1 MDNLSEFKNIN
12 EVVNKWE
19 EVLDFPGLSPISD
32 QRKRQATAVMLE
44 NQVKDSLDSRS
55 MIFEA
60 DIPNVSNDLTGSNSN
75 LARFDPIL
83 ISLVRRAAPMMIAF
97 DVCGVQPMSGPTGLV
112 FSLKSGY
119 ANTTAGYTGEA
130 LFNEANTGYSGNKA
144 SNVESLAGGVYTANS
159 TSNDHIITGI
169 GTSTLLGET
178 DDNWPQMGFKLEK
191 TQVTAKTR
199 RLKADFTIELA
210 QDLKA
215 INNLDA
221 EQELSNILST
231 EIMFEQNREIIRTIY
246 NVAKPG
252 GTGNTGVVNIAVD
265 GGDIT
270 SRYFGEA
277 WRGLKFLIDR
287 DAIAIQKDTRRGRG
301 NFIICDAE
309 TASAL
314 SNIGILDY
322 SIVSKQAALSN
333 SPDETT
339 STFVGMLGNMKVFV
353 DPYVNIGQN
362 FYVVGYKGNS
372 PYDAGLFYCPYVGL
386 QMFKVTNPYT
396 FEPSIGFKTRY
407 GILEHPFSGSSY
419 VNTPVADGSHQNIYY
434 RVALVNNLI

>member
-12 EVVNKWE
+12 EVVSKWE
-19 EVLDFPGLSPISD
+19 KVLDFDGLAPITD
-32 QRKRQATAVMLE
+32 QRKRQATAIMLE
-44 NQVKDSLDSRS
+44 NQVKDSQDSRS

-60 DIPNVSNDLTGSNSN
+60 DIPNISNDLQGSNSN

-83 ISLVRRAAPMMIAF
+83 ISLVRRSAPMMIAF

-119 ANTTAGYTGEA
+119 ANTTAGFTGEA
-130 LFNEANTGYSGNKA
+130 LFNEANTAYSGDKN
-144 SNVESLAGGVYTANS
+144 SSVESLSGGAYTAN
-159 TSNDHIITGI
+159 TTANDHIITGV
-169 GTSTLLGET
+169 GTSTILGET

-199 RLKADFTIELA
+199 RLKADFTVELA

-231 EIMFEQNREIIRTIY
+231 EIMFEQNREVIRNIY
-246 NVAKPG
+246 NVAKAG
-252 GTGNTGVVNIAVD
+252 GTANTGAVNLAVD

-270 SRYFGEA
+270 SRYFAEA

-287 DAIAIQKDTRRGRG
+287 DAIKIQKDTRRGRG
-301 NFIICDAE
+301 NFVICDAE

-314 SNIGILDY
+314 ANIGILDY
-322 SIVSKQAALSN
+322 SLVSKQAALSN
-333 SPDETT
+333 EPDETT

-353 DPYVNIGQN
+353 DPYIDLGKS

-372 PYDAGLFYCPYVGL
+372 PYDAGMFFCPYVGL

-407 GILEHPFSGSSY
+407 GMLEHPFSGSSY
-419 VNTPVADGSHQNIYY
+419 LSSPSADGAHQNAYY
-434 RVALVNNLI
+434 RVSLVNNLI

>member
-1 MDNLSEFKNIN
+1 MDNLREFTNIN

-19 EVLDFPGLSPISD
+19 KVLDFPGLAPISD
-32 QRKRQATAVMLE
+32 PRKRQATAVMLE
-44 NQVKDSLDSRS
+44 NQVKDSQDSRS
-55 MIFEA
+55 MIFETA
-60 DIPNVSNDLTGSNSN
+60 SIPNVSNDLQGSNSN
-75 LARFDPIL
+75 LSRFDPIL

-119 ANTTAGYTGEA
+119 ANTSAGYTSEA
-130 LFNEANTGYSGNKA
+130 LFNEADSGYSGNKA
-144 SNVESLAGGVYTANS
+144 GVQSLANGVYTANS
-159 TSNDHIITGI
+159 TANAQIISGI

-178 DDNWPQMGFKLEK
+178 DDSWPQMGFKLEK
-191 TQVTAKTR
+191 SQVTATTR

-252 GTGNTGVVNIAVD
+252 GTTNTGAVNITVAT
-265 GGDIT
+265 GDLY
-270 SRYFGEA
+270 SRYFAES
-277 WRGLKFLIDR
+277 WRALKFLIDR
-287 DAIAIQKDTRRGRG
+287 DSIAIQKDTRRGRG
-301 NFIICDAE
+301 NFVICDAE

-314 SNIGILDY
+314 SNVGILDY

-353 DPYVNIGQN
+353 DPYVNIGKS

-386 QMFKVTNPYT
+386 QMFKVTNPNT

-407 GILEHPFSGSSY
+407 GILEHPFSGSGY
-419 VNTPVADGSHQNIYY
+419 VSSPSANASHQNVYY
-434 RVALVNNLI
+434 RVALITGLV